1 MASIVKIFKYGIKYL
16 KGNLDVFKFKQHWR
30 NNNAHNYTC
39 KANKFPDVVKVGNQ
53 TYGNV
58 NVQYFG
64 NEKEYLKI
72 GHYCSIADD
81 VVFLTGGNHIL
92 SAFSTFPFDAY
103 YNTGRSYQAP
113 TKGSII
119 VGDDVWIGYRSTIL
133 SGVTIG
139 QGAVIGAC
147 SVVTKDVPPYAIF
160 VGNKVIKYRYPQNI
174 IDKMVKFDFSKLT
187 PDDITKNSYLLD
199 KDVDESFFE
208 TDFYK
213 NHLKE

>member
-1 MASIVKIFKYGIKYL
+1 M
-16 KGNLDVFKFKQHWR
+16 
-30 NNNAHNYTC
+30 
-39 KANKFPDVVKVGNQ
+39 
-53 TYGNV
+53 
-58 NVQYFG
+58 
-64 NEKEYLKI
+64 
-72 GHYCSIADD
+72 
-81 VVFLTGGNHIL
+81 L

-113 TKGSII
+113 TKGSIV